1 MDLPPAVR
9 YPFGRSSVHLGA
21 VVACWVLMASG
32 ALAFLLQQSTSW
44 RGTLLLCACGMA
56 GLVSVIGW
64 RNTRAGV
71 LQWDGQLWSLTLPAG
86 DLVQRVSPGNEFVQV
101 RLVLDLQTTLLVC
114 AKSQLDRSQWIW
126 LQRSS
131 CPELWMDL
139 RRALVANQSRN
150 GYANT
155 SASMP

>member
-9 YPFGRSSVHLGA
+9 YPFGRSRVHLGA
-21 VVACWVLMASG
+21 VVACWMLMAWG

-44 RGTLLLCACGMA
+44 RGALLLFACAMA
-56 GLVSVIGW
+56 GLVAVIGW
-64 RNTRAGV
+64 RNTRVGV
-71 LQWDGQLWSLTLPAG
+71 LQWDGQLWTLILPAG
-86 DLVQRVSPGNEFVQV
+86 GPVQRIASTQELGQV
-101 RLVLDLQTTLLVC
+101 RVVLDLQTTLLIC
-114 AKSQLDRSQWIW
+114 AQGPLDRRQWIW

-139 RRALVANQSRN
+139 RRALVANQRRN